1 MSTLSTVAAGTAE
14 MLRPIMLIRH
24 AEDNENSP
32 SLSARGWQRTGALVR
47 LFAPLDPQMLRKH
60 LATPRHIVAA
70 RSDERSSRPVD
81 TVRPLAEMLGL
92 PVDDSLSGDDPPA
105 RVAQALRALDTPL
118 LVCWRHDTL
127 PALADAL
134 LQRAGDT
141 PPKWP
146 DERHD
151 VVWVIEHGGA
161 SAHLVQVPQQ
171 VLPGDRSQSIVRRVR
186 KAA

>member
-1 MSTLSTVAAGTAE
+1 

-24 AEDNENSP
+24 AEDNEHSP
-32 SLSARGWQRTGALVR
+32 SLSARGWQRAGALVR
-47 LFAPLDPQMLRKH
+47 LFAPLDPALLRRH

-70 RSDERSSRPVD
+70 SSNDRSSRPVD

-92 PVDDSLSGDDPPA
+92 PVDDSLASDDPPA
-105 RVAQALRALDTPL
+105 RVAQALRALETPL

-134 LQRAGDT
+134 LQRSGDT

-146 DERHD
+146 EDRHD

-161 SAHLVQVPQQ
+161 NAHLVQVPQQ
-171 VLPGDRSQSIVRRVR
+171 LLPGDRSQSIVRRVR
-186 KAA
+186 KVA